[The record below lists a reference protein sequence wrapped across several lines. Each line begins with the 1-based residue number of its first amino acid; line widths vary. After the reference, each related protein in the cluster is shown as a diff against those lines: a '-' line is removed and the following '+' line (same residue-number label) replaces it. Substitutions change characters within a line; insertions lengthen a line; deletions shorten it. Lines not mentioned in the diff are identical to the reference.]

1 MRNSKVMQ
9 KLVLLVT
16 IIFLTSCEYTVNN
29 EMEDMNFYIDGT
41 TIGTGDINVGTG
53 GEIGVGNT
61 TVPGTDESGDPID
74 YTFNAPVGFT
84 DGLVAFYPFTE
95 GSSDDF
101 SGNNN
106 HGTNNGAESSEDRFG
121 IQNAAMY
128 FSNTGTAG
136 NTMVNIGDLDTSSIT
151 EEFTITVWAKIDGEG
166 LNVPRILDFGTNNET
181 GSLYV
186 HAPNNQTYTQTRYT
200 GPSASYQRH
209 VEHNKNGLWNQY
221 AFSAHTSGTYRIYI
235 NGTLDAEIYIG
246 QGDVSLSDL
255 LTIGASNDSN
265 HAFRGWIDDVS
276 VHNRV
281 LSIEEV
287 EELYCLSE

>member
-16 IIFLTSCEYTVNN
+16 IIFLTSCEYTINN
-29 EMEDMNFYIDGT
+29 EMEDMNIYVDGT

-74 YTFNAPVGFT
+74 YTFNAPIGFT
-84 DGLVAFYPFTE
+84 DGLVAYYPFSE
-95 GSSDDF
+95 GSADDF

-106 HGTNNGAESSEDRFG
+106 HGVNNGAESSEDRFG
-121 IQNAAMY
+121 IQNASMY
-128 FSNTGTAG
+128 FPNTGTSG
-136 NTMVNIGDLDTSSIT
+136 NTLVSIGDLDTSSIT

-166 LNVPRILDFGTNNET
+166 LNVPRILDFGTNNEV

-200 GPSASYQRH
+200 GPSTSYQRH

-246 QGDVSLSDL
+246 QGNVSLSDL
-255 LTIGASNDSN
+255 LSIGASNDSS

-276 VHNRV
+276 IHNRV

-287 EELYCLSE
+287 KELYELTE